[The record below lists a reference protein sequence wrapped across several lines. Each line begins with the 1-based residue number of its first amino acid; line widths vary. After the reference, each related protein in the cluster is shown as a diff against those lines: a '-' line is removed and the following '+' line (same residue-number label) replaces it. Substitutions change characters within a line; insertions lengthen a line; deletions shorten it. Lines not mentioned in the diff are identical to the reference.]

1 MEDKDFQQGGIRT
14 LWEAIYDYVTYD
26 YDDEEN
32 ETDILKE
39 VLI

>member
-26 YDDEEN
+26 YVTYDYDDEEN
-32 ETDILKE
+32 ETDI
-39 VLI
+39 